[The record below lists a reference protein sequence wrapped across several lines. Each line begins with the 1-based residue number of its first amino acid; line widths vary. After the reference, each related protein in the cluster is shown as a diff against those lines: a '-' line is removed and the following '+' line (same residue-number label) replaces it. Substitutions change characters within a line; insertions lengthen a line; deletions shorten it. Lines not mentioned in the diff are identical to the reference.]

1 MNEYEPQDRIGLAG
15 MVFYGHHGATVEEQA
30 VGQRFVVDLE
40 MAMDLSVAGH
50 SDDLNDTADYGRAF
64 EIVQGVLEGPPHA
77 LLESLAE
84 ESAQRLLDELPIAA
98 ARIRVSKPSA
108 PIRGTLDAAWVEI
121 TRRR

>member
-1 MNEYEPQDRIGLAG
+1 MNEHEPQDLIGLAG
-15 MVFYGHHGATVEEQA
+15 MVFFGHHGATEEEQA

-40 MAMDLSVAGH
+40 MALDLAVAGH
-50 SDDLNDTADYGRAF
+50 SDDLADTVDYGRAF

-84 ESAQRLLDELPIAA
+84 ECAQRLLDELPIERV
-98 ARIRVSKPSA
+98 RIRISKPSA
-108 PIRGTLDAAWVEI
+108 PIRGSLDAAWVEI

>member
-1 MNEYEPQDRIGLAG
+1 MSEYEPQDRIGLAR
-15 MVFYGHHGATVEEQA
+15 MVFYGHHGATEEEQA

-50 SDDLNDTADYGRAF
+50 SDDLADTADYGRAF
-64 EIVQGVLEGPPHA
+64 EIVQGVVEGPPHA

-84 ESAQRLLDELPIAA
+84 ECAQRLLDELPIEST
-98 ARIRVSKPSA
+98 RIRVSKPSV
-108 PIRGTLDAAWVEI
+108 PIRGALDSAWVEI

>member
-1 MNEYEPQDRIGLAG
+1 MNEYEPRDLIGLAG

-50 SDDLNDTADYGRAF
+50 SDDLNDTVDYGRAF
-64 EIVQGVLEGPPHA
+64 EIVRGMVEGRPHA

-84 ESAQRLLDELPIAA
+84 ECVQRLLDELPIDA
-98 ARIRVSKPSA
+98 ARIRISKPSA
-108 PIRGTLDAAWVEI
+108 PIRGTLDSAWVEM

>member
-1 MNEYEPQDRIGLAG
+1 MNEHEPQDLIGLAG
-15 MVFYGHHGATVEEQA
+15 MVFFGHHGATEEEQA

-40 MAMDLSVAGH
+40 MALDLAVAGH
-50 SDDLNDTADYGRAF
+50 SDDLADTVDYGHAF

-84 ESAQRLLDELPIAA
+84 ECAQRLLDELPIERV
-98 ARIRVSKPSA
+98 RIRVSKPSA
-108 PIRGTLDAAWVEI
+108 PIRGSLDAAWVEI

>member
-1 MNEYEPQDRIGLAG
+1 MNEHKPEDRIGLAR

-50 SDDLNDTADYGRAF
+50 SDDLSDTADYGRAF
-64 EIVQGVLEGPPHA
+64 EIVQGVMEGPPRA

-84 ESAQRLLDELPIAA
+84 ECAQRLLDELPIES

-108 PIRGTLDAAWVEI
+108 PIRGALDAAWVEI

>member
-1 MNEYEPQDRIGLAG
+1 MNEYDPQDLIGLTG

-50 SDDLNDTADYGRAF
+50 SDNLSDTADYGRAF
-64 EIVQGVLEGPPHA
+64 EIVQGVVEGPPHA

-84 ESAQRLLDELPIAA
+84 ECAQRLLDELPIEA
-98 ARIRVSKPSA
+98 ARIRISKPSV
-108 PIRGTLDAAWVEI
+108 PIRGTLDSAWVEM